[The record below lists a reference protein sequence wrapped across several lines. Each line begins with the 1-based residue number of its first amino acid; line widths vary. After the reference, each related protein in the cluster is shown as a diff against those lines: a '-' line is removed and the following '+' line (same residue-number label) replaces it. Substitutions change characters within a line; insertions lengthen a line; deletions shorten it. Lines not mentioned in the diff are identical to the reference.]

1 LASIRP
7 VPNESKIP
15 VGTLLVG
22 KYKVTREIGRGGMA
36 AVYEAEQI
44 ALGKKVAVKVLASE
58 LASSNIVIERFFREA
73 RAAASVRSPYI
84 VDVYDSG
91 RLEDGRPFIAMEMLE
106 GESLY
111 DRMAR
116 IRLIDPATTVRI
128 INHCAR
134 GLMKAHAAGIVHRDL
149 KPENIFLTRG
159 EDGAEETAKLLDFG
173 LAKFYAPVAADE
185 KTARLTR
192 EGAVF
197 GTPAY
202 MSPEQVKGQ
211 GNVDHRSDLWALG
224 CMAFECV
231 IGRPVWN
238 TEQGVAMTFAAIA
251 TQPIPIPSEIRR
263 DLPKSFD
270 AWFQKALQRDPEKRF
285 QTAKEL
291 ADALAK
297 AFGESSGPISY
308 INLSDLEEIEADVPK
323 LPASTPAPTP
333 SPAPSEKPVLAIQPS
348 LASSSELTPPPPP
361 PSPTPTP
368 AQRGSGDTALTSSPS
383 EREREKK
390 PSALRLIFS
399 AVLVVGGAIGSYW
412 VWDTQLGPQVMA
424 PLVVSSATT
433 TAAPPPSSSS
443 APNTDVPK
451 WDAPLA
457 EAQSLFHTGD
467 TAGSIKKLKEV
478 ADLGAPNVS
487 KAFSDQMR
495 AGIAGTGD
503 CKMVAFSQP
512 RLNVSTN
519 VGRPAISMGLKAP
532 VVVWTDD
539 HESQGHDQV
548 YSVLIDDAG
557 HPTSAPRPVSPEA
570 AEAWRPQLLQA
581 GDRTVLLYWDK
592 SGRDAGVRARWLD
605 ADGRIAGGSTL
616 VGAGRGG
623 MFWPSI
629 ERMPEGFVV
638 VWQDDRDKEGD
649 DLFLRKLNAELEP
662 VGPEIRLTDYV
673 PGTTAGKVVNVRVP
687 TVAVAGNA
695 VLVTYKLERDVTH
708 LVMRMRV
715 PLDSTD
721 IDKGLEEI
729 PINGGRLKKDR
740 ELGDVKLVNED
751 RSPADAPAIA
761 CGTEGCFIAWNG
773 EKSGAYVALMEPQG
787 KILWRKNFAPAGA
800 KPALG
805 VGPDGQVMAA
815 YYEKGTIRIV
825 PITRDRIGTPSV
837 FAKTSMEVTRPAITA
852 GKGKGEW
859 YVAWSDMEGNHT
871 EAFVAKLQCP

>member
-1 LASIRP
+1 M
-7 VPNESKIP
+7 
-15 VGTLLVG
+15 LVG

-36 AVYEAEQI
+36 AVYEAEQVT
-44 ALGKKVAVKVLASE
+44 LGKKVAVKVLASE

-116 IRLIDPATTVRI
+116 VRLIDPASTVRI

-173 LAKFYAPVAADE
+173 LAKFYAPVAHDE

-211 GNVDHRSDLWALG
+211 GNVDHRADLWALG
-224 CMAFECV
+224 CMAFECL

-251 TQPIPIPSEIRR
+251 TQPIPVPSEIRR

-270 AWFQKALQRDPEKRF
+270 AWFAKALQRDPDKRF

-297 AFGESSGPISY
+297 AFGENTGPVSY
-308 INLSDLEEIEADVPK
+308 VNLSDLEEIEAETIP
-323 LPASTPAPTP
+323 PPTP
-333 SPAPSEKPVLAIQPS
+333 SPAPVEKPVLSLQQS
-348 LASSSELTPPPPP
+348 LASSSELTPPPAP
-361 PSPTPTP
+361 PSPAPP
-368 AQRGSGDTALTSSPS
+368 PRVSGDPLTTTSAPGAQ
-383 EREREKK
+383 EQK

-399 AVLVVGGAIGSYW
+399 SVLVVGGAIAAYW
-412 VWDTQLGPQVMA
+412 VWDTQLRPQVLA
-424 PLVVSSATT
+424 PLVVSSATA

-443 APNTDVPK
+443 APATDVPK

-457 EAQSLFHTGD
+457 EAQTLFHSGD
-467 TAGSIKKLKEV
+467 TSGSIKKLKEV

-487 KAFSDQMR
+487 KAFTEQMR

-512 RLNVSTN
+512 RLNVQTN
-519 VGRPAISMGLKAP
+519 VGRPAISMGLKSP

-539 HESQGHDQV
+539 HEQAGHDQV
-548 YSVLIDDAG
+548 YSVLLDDAG
-557 HPTSAPRPVSPEA
+557 HPMSAPRPVSPEA
-570 AEAWRPQLLQA
+570 QEAWRPALLSS
-581 GDRTVLLYWDK
+581 GERTALLYWDK
-592 SGRDAGVRARWLD
+592 SGRDAGVRVRWLD
-605 ADGRIAGGSTL
+605 SDGRIAGGSTL

-629 ERMPEGFVV
+629 ERTPEGFVV

-649 DLFLRKLNAELEP
+649 DLFLRKLNQELEP

-673 PGTTAGKVVNVRVP
+673 PNSSATSGKVINVRVP
-687 TVAVAGNA
+687 TVAVASNA
-695 VLVTYKLERDVTH
+695 VFVTYKLERDVTH
-708 LVMRMRV
+708 LVQRV
-715 PLDSTD
+715 RIPLDSPELE
-721 IDKGLEEI
+721 KGLEEI
-729 PINGGRLKKDR
+729 PTGTGRLKKDR
-740 ELGDVKLVNED
+740 EPADTKLVNED
-751 RSPADAPAIA
+751 RLPADAPSIA
-761 CGTEGCFIAWNG
+761 CGTEGCFIAWHG
-773 EKSGAYVALMEPQG
+773 EKGGVYVALMEPAQG
-787 KILWRKNFAPAGA
+787 KILWRKNFSPTGS

-805 VGPDGQVMAA
+805 VSADGQVMAS
-815 YYEKGTIRIV
+815 YYEKGSIRVV

-837 FAKTSMEVTRPAITA
+837 FAKTSMEVTRPWLTP
-852 GKGKGEW
+852 GKAKGEW